1 MRGIDVATRR
11 PGSVYTPR
19 VTNRPTLR
27 SSRGQAFVETAICVL
42 LLVMCTF
49 TIVDFGRFFW
59 SLLTVQNGVTQGTRF
74 AVTNRLVGGLDRDA
88 SIRKAIRDAT
98 PGFALGD
105 DDIVFY
111 NASKGATGSGG
122 PRDTIRVTVEQ
133 DFQFLTPVVADLFGD
148 RGMIRFRA
156 SSTMQNEPQDQ
167 EF

>member
-1 MRGIDVATRR
+1 VATGRHA
-11 PGSVYTPR
+11 SVYTPR
-19 VTNRPTLR
+19 VTNRPTRR
-27 SSRGQAFVETAICVL
+27 SSGQAFVETAISML

-74 AVTNRLVGGLDRDA
+74 AVTNRMLDGLDRDD

-98 PGFALGD
+98 PGFVLGD

-111 NASKGATGSGG
+111 NVSTGAPGSGG

-133 DFQFLTPVVADLFGD
+133 DFQFLTPLVADVFGE
-148 RGMIRFRA
+148 RGTIRFRV
-156 SSTMQNEPQDQ
+156 SSTMQNEPAA
-167 EF
+167 F

>member
-1 MRGIDVATRR
+1 LAHWIDVATGRHA
-11 PGSVYTPR
+11 SVYTPR
-19 VTNRPTLR
+19 VTYRPTRR
-27 SSRGQAFVETAICVL
+27 SSRGQALVETAISVV

-49 TIVDFGRFFW
+49 TIIDFGRFFW

-74 AVTNRLVGGLDRDA
+74 AVTNQLVSGLNRDA

-111 NASKGATGSGG
+111 DASKGAPGSGG

-133 DFQFLTPVVADLFGD
+133 DFRFLTPLVADFFGD
-148 RGMIRFRA
+148 DGTIRFRV
-156 SSTMQNEPQDQ
+156 SSTMQNEPG

>member
-1 MRGIDVATRR
+1 VATGRR
-11 PGSVYTPR
+11 ASVYTPR
-19 VTNRPTLR
+19 VTNRPTRR
-27 SSRGQAFVETAICVL
+27 SPHGQAFVETAICVL

-74 AVTNRLVGGLDRDA
+74 AVTNRLLDGLDRDD

-98 PGFALGD
+98 PGFELGD

-111 NASKGATGSGG
+111 DVTTGSSGSGG

-133 DFQFLTPVVADLFGD
+133 DFRFLTPLVADFFGD
-148 RGMIRFRA
+148 DGTIRFRV
-156 SSTMQNEPQDQ
+156 SSTMQNEPD